1 MNAQTQQDFLPT
13 HGQYAPQYSDQVEV
27 EEQISYSGNSMT
39 SDPVT
44 PAPEGFPNVKEFDQL
59 MEWPLIPS
67 KEAGLIKEVLLNSE
81 DTSRV
86 SAKFRDWVKK
96 SFTLKPNN
104 NHTQKSEHLICS
116 NGKPI
121 VIQEKFFKVLTRA
134 HQQCQHKGQTKTA
147 AQARKTYSRAFSA
160 SAHPNED
167 WTKISDLAGR
177 RRIQNRIAQR
187 KYRKK
192 LEQQHIESL
201 KQNIASSSASL
212 GQSNRKLIPASL
224 KVKKS
229 QSSSQQPLI
238 MEKNKA
244 TDDQNTSM
252 IMVLTESQEKQDV
265 SMFSDQ
271 SILQLF
277 ASSSLTFADESYSSN
292 YSYSQYSQESTY
304 YLV

>member
-1 MNAQTQQDFLPT
+1 ML
-13 HGQYAPQYSDQVEV
+13 
-27 EEQISYSGNSMT
+27 
-39 SDPVT
+39 
-44 PAPEGFPNVKEFDQL
+44 EFHFELSIVIQNL
-59 MEWPLIPS
+59 RLHMIL
-67 KEAGLIKEVLLNSE
+67 
-81 DTSRV
+81 
-86 SAKFRDWVKK
+86 RDWVKK

-104 NHTQKSEHLICS
+104 NQTQKSEHLICS

-147 AQARKTYSRAFSA
+147 AQARKTYSRIPEKLVAQFIGICPTCKSAVSSAFSA

-167 WTKISDLAGR
+167 WTKISDLAGQ

-192 LEQQHIESL
+192 LEQQHVESL

-212 GQSNRKLIPASL
+212 GQSNRKLIPAPS

-229 QSSSQQPLI
+229 QSSSQQPLT

-252 IMVLTESQEKQDV
+252 MMVPTESQEEQDV

-304 YLV
+304 CLV

>member
-1 MNAQTQQDFLPT
+1 MKI
-13 HGQYAPQYSDQVEV
+13 GQRYRTWLDDGAYKIE
-27 EEQISYSGNSMT
+27 
-39 SDPVT
+39 
-44 PAPEGFPNVKEFDQL
+44 
-59 MEWPLIPS
+59 
-67 KEAGLIKEVLLNSE
+67 LLNES
-81 DTSRV
+81 T
-86 SAKFRDWVKK
+86 
-96 SFTLKPNN
+96 
-104 NHTQKSEHLICS
+104 
-116 NGKPI
+116 
-121 VIQEKFFKVLTRA
+121 
-134 HQQCQHKGQTKTA
+134 
-147 AQARKTYSRAFSA
+147 
-160 SAHPNED
+160 
-167 WTKISDLAGR
+167 
-177 RRIQNRIAQR
+177 
-187 KYRKK
+187 